1 MSQYLVT
8 VGRKNDLLT
17 GRCLHQNQASIDIVW
32 QVTEMITMFVHHVN
46 TAWKCLIG
54 NQRPALVD
62 KGYVHTNIFHFCFK
76 K

>member
-1 MSQYLVT
+1 MRHCPMSQYSVT
-8 VGRKNDLLT
+8 VGRKNYLLT

-32 QVTEMITMFVHHVN
+32 EVTEMIRMFVHHVN

-62 KGYVHTNIFHFCFK
+62 KG
-76 K
+76 